1 MKPLAIAFILCYIA
15 FGHDLWISKEDSYYV
30 LYYGHIHPS
39 EGESG
44 FINYNPQ
51 NVQSFKC
58 FNYQGNIEAANFE
71 KTYPA
76 KLKGEDC
83 AVVYALLNTG
93 YWSKTVSGIKHLP
106 KSKLSGA
113 IESWQSYESVK
124 NIYRWSSKFKEPL
137 TDDLEIAPAE
147 NPFKAKVGDKI
158 TLIVY
163 YRGRPVKDAVVA
175 YKDTVIGRTDENGRI
190 NVRLRHK
197 GTQVIRASVRWKA
210 DDAGADFIVRATT
223 LVFNL
228 R

>member
-1 MKPLAIAFILCYIA
+1 MKLLTIAFILCCIA
-15 FGHDLWISKEDSYYV
+15 FGHDLWINREDSYYV

-58 FNYQGNIEAANFE
+58 FNYQGSLETAKFE
-71 KTYPA
+71 RTYPA
-76 KLKGEDC
+76 KLKGEKC

-93 YWSKTVSGIKHLP
+93 HWTKTVSGIKHLP
-106 KSKLSGA
+106 KNKASGA

-124 NIYRWSSKFKEPL
+124 KIYHWSSKFKEPL
-137 TDDLEIAPAE
+137 TDNFEIAPVE
-147 NPFKAKVGDKI
+147 NPFEAKVGDKI

-175 YKDTVIGRTDENGRI
+175 YDDTVIGITDENGRI

-197 GTQVIRASVRWKA
+197 GTQLIRASVKWEA
-210 DDAGADFIVRATT
+210 DGINADFIVRATT
-223 LVFNL
+223 LVFDL
-228 R
+228 K